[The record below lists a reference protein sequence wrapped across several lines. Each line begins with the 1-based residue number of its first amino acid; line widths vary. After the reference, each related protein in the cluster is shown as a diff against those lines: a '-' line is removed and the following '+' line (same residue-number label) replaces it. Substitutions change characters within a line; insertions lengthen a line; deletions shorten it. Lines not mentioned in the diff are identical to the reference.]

1 MLTVKCCVSLN
12 VWWIICKFVPKNWI
26 IMEIR
31 FAQNRD
37 IPRIHQLLT
46 QVNNVHAKGRPDLFK
61 SGNRKYTD
69 EQLRQIIAN
78 VEHSPIFVLVDDNDM
93 VLGYCFGIVEQ
104 FIKDNNRTDVKT
116 LYIDDLC
123 VDEKYRRQHIA
134 RRLYNHVVDYA
145 RSNGFYNITLNVWEC
160 NPGARA
166 FYDNCGMKPLKT
178 YLETIL

>member
-104 FIKDNNRTDVKT
+104 FINDNNRTDVKT

-134 RRLYNHVVDYA
+134 RRLYDHVVDYA

-160 NPGARA
+160 NSGARA

>member
-1 MLTVKCCVSLN
+1 MLTVKFCVSLN

-104 FIKDNNRTDVKT
+104 FINDNNRTDVKT

>member
-1 MLTVKCCVSLN
+1 MK
-12 VWWIICKFVPKNWI
+12 
-26 IMEIR
+26 IR
-31 FAQNRD
+31 RAQNRD
-37 IPRIHQLLT
+37 IPRIHELLT
-46 QVNNVHAKGRPDLFK
+46 QVNNVHANGRPDLFK

-69 EQLRQIIAN
+69 QQLESIIAN
-78 VEHSPIFVLVDDNDM
+78 TVQTPVFVAVDENDM

-104 FIKDNNRTDVKT
+104 FVNDNNRTDVKT

-134 RRLYNHVVDYA
+134 QRLYEHVIDFA
-145 RSNGFYNITLNVWEC
+145 RSNDFYNVTLNVWEC

-166 FYDNCGMKPLKT
+166 FYDKCGMQPLKT

>member
-1 MLTVKCCVSLN
+1 MR
-12 VWWIICKFVPKNWI
+12 
-26 IMEIR
+26 IR
-31 FAQNRD
+31 RAENRD
-37 IPRIHQLLT
+37 IPRIHELLT

-69 EQLRQIIAN
+69 EQLVEIIDN
-78 VEHSPIFVLVDDNDM
+78 QDKTPIFVLVNDEDV

-104 FIKDNNRTDVKT
+104 FINDNNRTDVKT

-123 VDEKYRRQHIA
+123 VDEAHRRQHIA
-134 RRLYNHVVDYA
+134 QQLYDFTLNYA
-145 RSNGFYNITLNVWEC
+145 RDNGFYNVTLNVWEC

-166 FYDNCGMKPLKT
+166 FYDKCGMKPMKT

>member
-1 MLTVKCCVSLN
+1 MR
-12 VWWIICKFVPKNWI
+12 
-26 IMEIR
+26 IR
-31 FAQNRD
+31 RAENRD
-37 IPRIHQLLT
+37 IPRIHELLT

-69 EQLRQIIAN
+69 EQLVEIIDN
-78 VEHSPIFVLVDDNDM
+78 QNKTPIFVLVNDEDV

-104 FIKDNNRTDVKT
+104 FINDNNRTDVKT

-123 VDEKYRRQHIA
+123 VDEAHRRQHIA
-134 RRLYNHVVDYA
+134 QQLYDFTLNYA
-145 RSNGFYNITLNVWEC
+145 RDNGFYNVTLNVWEC

-166 FYDNCGMKPLKT
+166 FYDKCGMKPMKT

>member
-1 MLTVKCCVSLN
+1 MN

-104 FIKDNNRTDVKT
+104 FINDNNRTDVKT

-134 RRLYNHVVDYA
+134 PAHRTPALR
-145 RSNGFYNITLNVWEC
+145 
-160 NPGARA
+160 P
-166 FYDNCGMKPLKT
+166 CGGLCPQQR
-178 YLETIL
+178 ILQHHAQRVGMQPWCKGIL

>member
-104 FIKDNNRTDVKT
+104 FINDNNRTDVKT

-123 VDEKYRRQHIA
+123 VDEKYRRQWTMPA
-134 RRLYNHVVDYA
+134 ATDSTTS
-145 RSNGFYNITLNVWEC
+145 RSTCGNATLSQ
-160 NPGARA
+160 GHFMTTAA
-166 FYDNCGMKPLKT
+166 
-178 YLETIL
+178 

>member
-1 MLTVKCCVSLN
+1 MN

-104 FIKDNNRTDVKT
+104 FINDNNRGASTSHAGSTIMWWTMPAATDSTTSRSTCGNAT
-116 LYIDDLC
+116 LA
-123 VDEKYRRQHIA
+123 QGHFMTTA
-134 RRLYNHVVDYA
+134 A
-145 RSNGFYNITLNVWEC
+145 
-160 NPGARA
+160 
-166 FYDNCGMKPLKT
+166 
-178 YLETIL
+178 

>member
-1 MLTVKCCVSLN
+1 MN

-93 VLGYCFGIVEQ
+93 VLG
-104 FIKDNNRTDVKT
+104 
-116 LYIDDLC
+116 
-123 VDEKYRRQHIA
+123 
-134 RRLYNHVVDYA
+134 
-145 RSNGFYNITLNVWEC
+145 
-160 NPGARA
+160 
-166 FYDNCGMKPLKT
+166 
-178 YLETIL
+178 

>member
-1 MLTVKCCVSLN
+1 MN
-12 VWWIICKFVPKNWI
+12 VWWIICNFVPKNWI

-93 VLGYCFGIVEQ
+93 VLGYCFGIVEH

-123 VDEKYRRQHIA
+123 VDEKSHAGSTIMWWTMPA
-134 RRLYNHVVDYA
+134 ATDSTTS
-145 RSNGFYNITLNVWEC
+145 RSTCGNATLAQ
-160 NPGARA
+160 GHFMTTAA
-166 FYDNCGMKPLKT
+166 
-178 YLETIL
+178 